1 MVFGGDVAVTA
12 IISPLPAA
20 AHLVKLEKVWK
31 VFFFFF
37 FSCAVQLAESQ
48 FPNQGLNLGPGS
60 ECLES

>member
-20 AHLVKLEKVWK
+20 AHLVKLEKVRK
-31 VFFFFF
+31 VLFFFS
-37 FSCAVQLAESQ
+37 SCAVQLAESQ

-60 ECLES
+60 ESLES